1 MHRELLLSPPPPPP
15 PPIKMASTAATSLP
29 QMELHVLVGHTP
41 RLVVRINVGKGLIA
55 SFIVPPSLFFPSFS
69 LSTKT
74 SKAQNELVRQSK
86 QAWDK

>member
-1 MHRELLLSPPPPPP
+1 MHRELLLSPPPPP

-41 RLVVRINVGKGLIA
+41 RLVVRINVGKGSHCFLYP
-55 SFIVPPSLFFPSFS
+55 SPSLFFPSFS